1 MRPVPMLARRSRFA
15 LVALLVLVFL
25 SCRRRQTD
33 PYPVPDPDDTAPPIA
48 AADEHGLTIRLSNA
62 DPEAEAR
69 PPSLAAKTTPLTEAQ
84 TSKLLARLPE
94 LVAEQDDAKDF
105 ALRESSKP
113 PPRTGATVLGTFP
126 PKRSARPVSAKA
138 KGPLEVVRNAPE
150 GDVPI
155 APHVSI
161 TFSHPMVPVTSIDA
175 LAKAD
180 VPVTLEPQPKD
191 GKWRWIGTKTL
202 LFEPDP
208 RMPMA
213 TDYRVTVPKG
223 TKSAVGPATTKAR
236 TWTFS
241 TPAPVV
247 QRFVPQGGPTRLR
260 PLIFVELDQRIDPD
274 AVAATISLR
283 SGRKTKH
290 AVRRAKPGEIEAD
303 PVVAQLAAQAQDGR
317 WLAVVPVSTLPPDTE
332 ITAQV
337 GPNTPS
343 AEGPKKTK
351 SAQTFS
357 FRTFG
362 PFEITE
368 SRCGWEGR
376 CPPGT
381 PFELVFSNPLD
392 VERFD
397 AEQMVTIEPAL
408 PGADVQ
414 VYGDRMYIA
423 GRGKGRTSYK
433 VTVAGSVVDEFGQ
446 RLGRDESRRFRVT
459 PADPSLFSPGSG
471 LVVLDPAAGPR
482 FSVFSVN
489 QRKLSVRAWK
499 VDPSDWAAFQKTV
512 QNAGGDP
519 RDFAPPGKLV
529 IDEVVKPKGEDDAIV
544 ETSIDLAKGLDGGKG
559 HLIIAVEPTKK
570 PAKPWQQQR
579 VVAWVQATSIG
590 LSAHVDDTKMLAW
603 ATALADGSP
612 MRGVKIE
619 LRGAGADGTTD
630 ADGLAELVL
639 PTKSAQMLVARKGK
653 DVAFLPES
661 VWWWNPDGSWKKN
674 SPPQQIRW
682 FVFDDRHLY
691 RPGEEVKLK
700 GWIRRVDPTLGG
712 DVGAVPDEVR
722 EVAYVLRDSQGNE
735 IDKGTLKLNA
745 FDAFDTTLKLPPTMN
760 LGGASVELTAR
771 PSRGNTTGWNGH
783 HWFEVQEFRRPE
795 FEVSTRLSEGPHL
808 VGEHAVA
815 TVAAKY
821 FAGGVL
827 PGAEVTWSVTSSPGF
842 YQPPGHDDF
851 VFGKVEPWWMFW
863 RFWGGVSDPASEPK
877 TLTFASQTDGGG
889 EHHLKMD
896 FVSVDPPRP
905 MSVSTSAT
913 VIDVNR
919 QAWSSS
925 SSTVVHAASLYA
937 GLRSERTFVQAGQTI
952 DLDAI
957 VVDIDGKVSEGVDVE
972 IRAVRTV
979 WKQKKGEMVETEVD
993 PQTCERESAAKPVRC
1008 SLPAKEGGSYRITAT
1023 VVDEQG
1029 RRNET
1034 EMTMWVAGG
1043 ELPAPR
1049 RVEQET
1055 VLMIPDRESY
1065 EAGQVAKI
1073 AVGAPWSPADALV
1086 TIRRSGIVETRHVHL
1101 DGPSTVLEIPIE
1113 EAMTPSIEV
1122 GVDLVGSAPRRG
1134 DDGTVDPKLPRRPAY
1149 ASGRASLSIP
1159 PRQRTLTVDVK
1170 SVVPKIEPG
1179 GSTHVDVE
1187 VLDHAGKP
1195 VDDAEVA
1202 LVVVDEAVLALT
1214 GYSLP
1219 DPLAA
1224 FYGWR
1229 APGVRDHYLRQQVL
1243 LARTEDVE
1251 QTAANQAPGGGG
1263 DASRSLEGAV
1273 DKTTALPPP
1282 APPADAEPEPEMAA
1296 VAEERPAPS
1305 GGKSTTPIAV
1315 RSDFSALALFS
1326 PSVRTDATG
1335 RAKVPLK
1342 VPDNLTRYRIMAVAV
1357 AGERHFGAGESTI
1370 TARLPLMVR
1379 PSPPR
1384 FLNFGDAVELP
1395 VVLQNQTEDPM
1406 TVDIAMRTSNLPL
1419 SEKAGQRVD
1428 VPAGDRVEVR
1438 FGAKAGRAGTARAQI
1453 AASTGKWADAASFE
1467 LPVWTPATTEAFATY
1482 GEIDEGAV
1490 AQPVAP
1496 PPDVFEQFGGLEITT
1511 SSTALQALTDAVL
1524 YLVSYPFECSEQL
1537 ASRIL
1542 AIAALRDVLSAFEAE
1557 GLPAPAELLAAV
1569 DRDVER
1575 LTRMQTDDGG
1585 FSFWGRGW
1593 PSWPYLTIHVT
1604 HALERARIKGFS
1616 VPERT
1621 LKRARN
1627 YLGDIESHFTRT
1639 MSEETK
1645 RILRAYALYVLHVGG
1660 SPNARKA
1667 KALVAEK
1674 GVEGL
1679 PLEALAWVLPTL
1691 AEDGSAAKTVAEIHR
1706 HFGNRVAETAADAH
1720 FVTGYDDGD
1729 YVLLHSDRRADA
1741 LILEALIGTDAKNDL
1756 IPKLV
1761 RGLLDH
1767 RKAGAWSSTQENA
1780 FVLLA
1785 LDRYFA
1791 VFEKVTPNF
1800 VASAWL
1806 GNKFA
1811 GKHTFKGRTTERHHV
1826 DVPMKWLADAGKTSE
1841 LVLDKKGKGRMYYR
1855 VGMRYAPR
1863 DLKLP
1868 PYDAGFVVQRRYE
1881 AVDDDDDVRRDE
1893 DGTWRIKAGARVRVR
1908 VTMVAEA
1915 RRYHVALVDPLPA
1928 GLEPLNPVLATT
1940 GPLPD
1945 DPEDAAGDGGW
1956 WWWLR
1961 PWYEHQ
1967 NMRDERVEAFSSLV
1981 WDGVHDFDYVARATT
1996 PGRFV
2001 VPPPKAEEM
2010 YHPETF
2016 GRGAG
2021 DIVVVE

>member
-1 MRPVPMLARRSRFA
+1 MA
-15 LVALLVLVFL
+15 
-25 SCRRRQTD
+25 
-33 PYPVPDPDDTAPPIA
+33 DPDDTAPPIA
-48 AADEHGLTIRLSNA
+48 TAEEHGLTIRLSNA
-62 DPEAEAR
+62 DPGADVRAR
-69 PPSLAAKTTPLTEAQ
+69 PVAAKTTPLTAAQ
-84 TSKLLARLPE
+84 TTKLLARLPE
-94 LVAEQDDAKDF
+94 LVAEPDDAKDF
-105 ALRESSKP
+105 ALREASKP
-113 PPRTGATVLGTFP
+113 PPRTGATVLGAFP
-126 PKRSARPVSAKA
+126 PKASGKPKTAKA
-138 KGPLEVVRNAPE
+138 KGPLQVVRNAPE

-180 VPVTLEPQPKD
+180 VPVTLEPQPE

-202 LFEPDP
+202 LFEPAT

-213 TDYRVTVPKG
+213 TDYQVTVAKG
-223 TKSAVGPATTKAR
+223 TTSAVGPATTKAR
-236 TWTFS
+236 SWTFS

-247 QRFVPQGGPTRLR
+247 QSFVPQGGPTRLR
-260 PLIFVELDQRIDPD
+260 PLIFVELDQRIDPG
-274 AVAATISLR
+274 AVAASISLH
-283 SGRKTKH
+283 SGRKAKH
-290 AVRRAKPGEIEAD
+290 AVRLAKREEIDAD
-303 PVVAQLAAQAQDGR
+303 EVVSQLVAQAEEGR
-317 WLAVVPVSTLPPDTE
+317 WVAVVPVSSLPPDTE
-332 ITAQV
+332 IRAQV

-351 SAQTFS
+351 EAQRFS
-357 FRTFG
+357 FRTYG
-362 PFEITE
+362 PMKITE
-368 SRCGWEGR
+368 SRCGWEGN

-381 PFELVFSNPLD
+381 PFEIVFSNPID

-397 AEQMVTIEPAL
+397 AEQMVKIEPAL
-408 PGADVQ
+408 PGADVR
-414 VYGDRMYIA
+414 VYGDRLYIS

-433 VTVAGSVVDEFGQ
+433 VTVAGSVPDEFGQ
-446 RLGRDESRRFRVT
+446 RLGRDDTRRFRVT
-459 PADPSLFSPGSG
+459 SADPSLFSPGNG

-489 QRKLSVRAWK
+489 HRKLAVRAWK
-499 VDPSDWAAFQKTV
+499 VAPSDWAAFQKAV
-512 QNAGGDP
+512 NEAGGDP
-519 RDFAPPGKLV
+519 RKFSPPGKKV
-529 IDEVVKPKGEDDAIV
+529 IDEVVKPKGDADAIV
-544 ETSIDLAKGLDGGKG
+544 ETSIDLAKGLTDGKG
-559 HLIIAVEPTKK
+559 HLIVAVEPTKR

-603 ATALADGSP
+603 ATALSDGAP
-612 MRGVKIE
+612 MPDVKIE
-619 LRGAGADGTTD
+619 LRGAGTKGTTD
-630 ADGLAELVL
+630 RTGRATLVL
-639 PTKSAQMLVARKGK
+639 PTKSAQMIVATKGK

-674 SPPQQIRW
+674 PQLQQVRW

-700 GWIRRVDPTLGG
+700 GWLRRIDPSLGG
-712 DVGAVPDEVR
+712 DVGAIPDKVR
-722 EVAYVLRDSQGNE
+722 EVRYTLRDSQGNE

-760 LGGASVELTAR
+760 LGGAWVELTAK
-771 PSRGNTTGWNGH
+771 PSTKDSIGWSTQ

-795 FEVSTRLSEGPHL
+795 FEVGTRLSEGPHI
-808 VGEHAVA
+808 VGGHAVA
-815 TVAAKY
+815 TVDAKY
-821 FAGGVL
+821 FAGGAL
-827 PGAEVTWSVTSSPGF
+827 PNAEVTWSVTSSPGF
-842 YQPPGHDDF
+842 YQPPGHDQF

-863 RFWGGVSDPASEPK
+863 RHWGGPSDPASEPK
-877 TLTFASQTDGGG
+877 TLAFTARTDASG

-896 FVSVDPPRP
+896 FVSVNPPRP
-905 MSVSTSAT
+905 MSVSAYAT
-913 VIDVNR
+913 VMDVNR
-919 QAWSSS
+919 QAWSSG

-937 GLRSERTFVQAGQTI
+937 GLKSDRTFVQAGEAI
-952 DLDAI
+952 DIDAI
-957 VVDIDGKVSEGVDVE
+957 VVDIDGKVAADVAVDV
-972 IRAVRTV
+972 RAVRTV

-993 PQTCERESAAKPVRC
+993 PQTCERKSAAKPVRC
-1008 SLPAKEGGSYRITAT
+1008 SFGAKEGGSYRITAT
-1023 VVDEQG
+1023 VVDSEG

-1055 VLMIPDRESY
+1055 VLLIPDRESY

-1086 TIRRSGIVETRHVHL
+1086 TIRRSGIVESRHVHL
-1101 DGPSTVLEIPIE
+1101 DGPSTMLEIPIE
-1113 EAMTPSIEV
+1113 EEMTPSIEV
-1122 GVDLVGSAPRRG
+1122 AVDLVGSAPRRG
-1134 DDGTVDPKLPRRPAY
+1134 EDGAIDAKLPRRPAY
-1149 ASGRASLSIP
+1149 ASGRASLSVP
-1159 PRQRTLTVDVK
+1159 PRQRTLTVEVK

-1179 GSTHVDVE
+1179 GSTHVEVE
-1187 VLDHAGKP
+1187 VVDHAGKA
-1195 VDDAEVA
+1195 VGDAEVA

-1214 GYSLP
+1214 GYTLP

-1243 LARTEDVE
+1243 LARTVDVE
-1251 QTAANQAPGGGG
+1251 QAAANQAPGGGG
-1263 DASRSLEGAV
+1263 GGDSPRFAMDDGAA
-1273 DKTTALPPP
+1273 DKSAEALPPP
-1282 APPADAEPEPEMAA
+1282 APPAEPEPEVVETTAA
-1296 VAEERPAPS
+1296 KPKPNRGEAAS
-1305 GGKSTTPIAV
+1305 PIAV

-1326 PSVRTDATG
+1326 PSVRTDAGG

-1357 AGERHFGAGESTI
+1357 AGERQFGAGESTI

-1384 FLNFGDAVELP
+1384 FLNFGDSVELP
-1395 VVLQNQTEDPM
+1395 VVLQNQTDDPM
-1406 TVDIAMRTSNLPL
+1406 TVEIAMRTSNLPL
-1419 SEKAGQRVD
+1419 SDATGQRVA

-1438 FGAKAGRAGTARAQI
+1438 FAAKAGRAGTARAQI
-1453 AASTGKWADAASFE
+1453 AAATGTWADAASFE

-1482 GEIDEGAV
+1482 GEIDEGAI
-1490 AQPVAP
+1490 AQPVSP
-1496 PPDVFEQFGGLEITT
+1496 PPDVFTQFGGLEITT

-1542 AIAALRDVLSAFEAE
+1542 AIAALRDVLAAFEAK
-1557 GLPAPAELLAAV
+1557 GLPPPAELLAAV

-1575 LTRMQTDDGG
+1575 LTRMQTSDGG

-1604 HALERARIKGFS
+1604 HALERARLKGFK

-1621 LKRARN
+1621 LKRARS
-1627 YLGDIESHFTRT
+1627 YLGDIESHLSSA

-1645 RILRAYALYVLHVGG
+1645 RILRAYALYVLEVGG
-1660 SPNARKA
+1660 SPNVKKA
-1667 KALVAEK
+1667 KALVAET
-1674 GVEGL
+1674 GVEKL

-1691 AEDGSAAKTVAEIHR
+1691 AGDGGAKKTVAEIHR

-1741 LILEALIGTDAKNDL
+1741 LILEALIDTDAKNDL

-1806 GNKFA
+1806 GDKFA
-1811 GKHTFKGRTTERHHV
+1811 GKHAFKGRTTERHHV
-1826 DVPMKWLADAGKTSE
+1826 DVPMKWLTDVGGPSE

-1855 VGMRYAPR
+1855 VGMRYAPT

-1881 AVDDDDDVRRDE
+1881 AVDDDDDVRRDKA
-1893 DGTWRIKAGARVRVR
+1893 GTWHIKAGARVRVR
-1908 VTMVAEA
+1908 VTMVADA

-1945 DPEDAAGDGGW
+1945 DPEDSADDGGW

-1967 NMRDERVEAFSSLV
+1967 NMRDERVEAFASLV

-2021 DIVVVE
+2021 DVVVVE